1 MTAGFDQAF
10 ADVFADRSGPL
21 YRYISG
27 LSGDAA
33 LAEDIVQESFVRLY
47 RRGRMPD
54 DPAAWLV
61 SVAHNLWRDDR
72 RRDVRRTRL
81 LSLRKD
87 ELPTLGESPA
97 TDATTLASERVQT
110 VHQALARLPE
120 RDRKLLLLRHSGF
133 AYREIAEVLHV
144 APGSVGTLLVRAS
157 ESFRAA
163 FYELFGASV

>member
-1 MTAGFDQAF
+1 VTAGFDQAF
-10 ADVFADRSGPL
+10 ADVFAERSRSL
-21 YRYISG
+21 YRYISA
-27 LSGDAA
+27 LSGDPA

-72 RRDVRRTRL
+72 RRDVRRSRL
-81 LSLRKD
+81 LSLRRD
-87 ELPTLGESPA
+87 ELPTMGESPA

-120 RDRKLLLLRHSGF
+120 RDRRLLLLRHAGF
-133 AYREIAEVLHV
+133 AYREIALALDL

-157 ESFRAA
+157 ESFRTA
-163 FYELFGASV
+163 FYELFGASA

>member
-1 MTAGFDQAF
+1 VTAGFDQ
-10 ADVFADRSGPL
+10 VFADLFAERSRSL

-27 LSGDAA
+27 LSGDPA

-47 RRGRMPD
+47 RRGGMPD

-72 RRDVRRTRL
+72 RRDVRRSRL
-81 LSLRKD
+81 LALRKD
-87 ELPTLGESPA
+87 ELPTVGDSPA

-120 RDRKLLLLRHSGF
+120 RDRRLLLLRHSGF
-133 AYREIAEVLHV
+133 AYREIAAVLDL

>member
-1 MTAGFDQAF
+1 VTAGFDQAF
-10 ADVFADRSGPL
+10 ADVFAERSGSL
-21 YRYISG
+21 YRYISA
-27 LSGDAA
+27 LSGDPA

-72 RRDVRRTRL
+72 RRDVRRSRL
-81 LSLRKD
+81 LSLRRD
-87 ELPTLGESPA
+87 ELPTMGESPA

-120 RDRKLLLLRHSGF
+120 RDRRLLLLRHAGF
-133 AYREIAEVLHV
+133 AYREIALALDL
-144 APGSVGTLLVRAS
+144 APGSVGKLLVRAS
-157 ESFRAA
+157 ESFRTA
-163 FYELFGASV
+163 FYELFGASA

>member
-1 MTAGFDQAF
+1 MTAGFDQ
-10 ADVFADRSGPL
+10 VFADLFAERSRSL

-27 LSGDAA
+27 LSGDPA

-47 RRGRMPD
+47 RRGGMPD

-72 RRDVRRTRL
+72 RRDVRRSRL
-81 LSLRKD
+81 LALRKD
-87 ELPTLGESPA
+87 ELPTVGDSPA

-120 RDRKLLLLRHSGF
+120 RDRRLLLLRHSGF
-133 AYREIAEVLHV
+133 AYREIAVVLDL